1 MPVPVI
7 LDTDIGFDVD
17 DVWALAFMLRCPELD
32 VKLVTTNTGDT
43 EYSAALACKL
53 LQVAER
59 ADIPVGIGMPLDAIE
74 RTHGSWL
81 GDYSVDEYPGVV
93 HQDGVG
99 AMIDTVTRSADA
111 ITIVSIGPLANIAA
125 ALQREPGIVG
135 NSRFIGMHGSIRKGY
150 LGIDRPMK
158 EYNVVKH
165 TAACQRVF
173 STPWD
178 ISITPLDTCGIVS
191 LRDQNFACLKASSDP
206 LAIAVMENHVGWV
219 DAVRHWKGMEDFDVE
234 HRSSILY
241 DAVAVYMAFS
251 EDLLEMET
259 LPIRVADDAMMVVDE
274 SAQQVRCAMDW
285 KDLPAFE
292 QLVAGRLA
300 GI

>member
-17 DVWALAFMLRCPELD
+17 DVWALAFMLKCPELD

-43 EYSAALACKL
+43 EYSAALTCKL
-53 LQVAER
+53 LQVAGR
-59 ADIPVGIGMPLDAIE
+59 TDIPVGIGLSLDAIE
-74 RTHGSWL
+74 RTHSNWL
-81 GDYSVDEYPGVV
+81 GDHSVKDYPGVV
-93 HQDGVG
+93 YQDGVG
-99 AMIDTVTRSADA
+99 AMIDTVVQSPAA

-125 ALQREPGIVG
+125 ALQREPAIVH

-158 EYNVVKH
+158 EYNVIKH

-173 STPWD
+173 STDWD

-191 LRDQNFACLKASSDP
+191 LRDQNFETFKASTDP
-206 LAIAVMENHVGWV
+206 LAIAVMENHVGWIE
-219 DAVRHWKGMEDFDVE
+219 AVRHWKGMEDFDAQR
-234 HRSSILY
+234 RSSVLY
-241 DAVAVYMAFS
+241 DTVAVYMAFS
-251 EDLLEMET
+251 EELLEMEM
-259 LPIRVADDAMMVVDE
+259 LPIRVTDDAMTVTE
-274 SAQQVRCAMDW
+274 EGAQMVRCAMKW

-292 QLVAGRLA
+292 QMLTERLA
-300 GI
+300 F